1 MALPWDERLVGA
13 GDVEDVA
20 LELAFLDG
28 LIAGVD
34 AQPVPVAYP
43 VDAVL
48 GLGVPSIGW
57 DDVLVCESNDKKMK
71 IIHTNNNNGGG
82 WADLEST

>member
-1 MALPWDERLVGA
+1 MMMALPWDERLVGA

-48 GLGVPSIGW
+48 GLGVPSIG
-57 DDVLVCESNDKKMK
+57 
-71 IIHTNNNNGGG
+71 
-82 WADLEST
+82 